1 MNIISNLGNQ
11 GQIEALNAIDCRLYH
26 RNRRRSHHQQH
37 GPRGAQDRDPVLSD
51 VGAPDV
57 CFWFSGNRMKAFVER
72 GLFDDISDLFTREDL
87 AAKLGG
93 TATAVTVD
101 GKQYGLP
108 MGGILWGLFYR
119 KDVFEANGW
128 TPPAT
133 WADLLAFVEKAKGAG
148 LTPITMGTKDLWP
161 CGGFFDHLSLR
172 QNGLDAHIALMDG
185 KNPYTDASVV
195 TLFDKWKELLDA
207 GIFPADHAAYNWEP
221 AGAALAQKRAA
232 MMDLGGFV
240 KYAFP
245 PEEVEQI
252 AYAPFPTMVE
262 GMGKFE
268 DFSVNSIHVPSN
280 GANKEGAR
288 DFLAYF
294 LQAGKPGQVPGARRR
309 DPAAQRHAAV
319 VRPMVNLAMAELPS
333 IEGTAQYYDRDN
345 RPRHGTGRHEGL
357 PGVHG
362 QPGSSRPDPRASG
375 RRPRPHLRL
384 RRPRPGAVLPGHP
397 FPNTGVSHVR
407 AVATA
412 SQLLLPALFLAPG
425 AVLFA
430 VVILAASVESVWI
443 SFFDWTVWVR
453 KNGWGRGTM
462 SSCGPIRSS
471 GSA

>member
-1 MNIISNLGNQ
+1 MNRMNKGPSRRSFLAGTGALIAGSTASGLFAPALAQSVPVNIISNLGNQ
-11 GQIEALNAIDCRLYH
+11 GQIDALNAIAAAYTTETGVEVIINNMDH
-26 RNRRRSHHQQH
+26 EAHKTAIRSY
-37 GPRGAQDRDPVLSD
+37 LT
-51 VGAPDV
+51 VGAPDI

-72 GLFDDISDLFTREDL
+72 GLFDDISDLFAREDL
-87 AAKLGG
+87 ASKLGG
-93 TATAVTVD
+93 TATAVTVG

-128 TPPAT
+128 TPPAN
-133 WADLLAFVEKAKGAG
+133 WADLLAFGEKAKGAG
-148 LTPITMGTKDLWP
+148 MTPITMGTKDLWP

-185 KNPYTDASVV
+185 KTPYTDASVV

-232 MMDLGGFV
+232 MMDLGGFI

-294 LQAGKPGQVPGARRR
+294 YKPENLGKFLEPEGAIPPRN
-309 DPAAQRHAAV
+309 DMPPSSD
-319 VRPMVNLAMAELPS
+319 PMVNLAMAELPS
-333 IEGTAQYYDRDN
+333 IEGTAQYYDRDTD
-345 RPRHGTGRHEGL
+345 PDMAQEGMK
-357 PGVHG
+357 GFQEFMVN
-362 QPGSSRPDPRASG
+362 PD
-375 RRPRPHLRL
+375 RRDQILERL
-384 RRPRPGAVLPGHP
+384 EG
-397 FPNTGVSHVR
+397 VR
-407 AVATA
+407 ARI
-412 SQLLLPALFLAPG
+412 FG
-425 AVLFA
+425 
-430 VVILAASVESVWI
+430 
-443 SFFDWTVWVR
+443 
-453 KNGWGRGTM
+453 
-462 SSCGPIRSS
+462 
-471 GSA
+471 